1 MWRRRISFI
10 ESADCCYCIQKCK
23 KIFVQTVSRQSHRSG
38 EWTRMLTFEPRD
50 VSKNLSSWM
59 EAFTNNFWVH
69 TLHFWLLTFKTV
81 FYILEIRNATLIR
94 MLALTTV
101 YVNSSREWPVINSIW
116 RLEAWYNIHVMATI
130 NELNGDGKISV
141 WWWNQIWLK
150 CKV

>member
-1 MWRRRISFI
+1 MRCIETQECILIFSIVHTHRTIRILIYFHFI
-10 ESADCCYCIQKCK
+10 LFNYILTWKPLTADCQ
-23 KIFVQTVSRQSHRSG
+23 FQSLWEFAIKPYQILMRS
-38 EWTRMLTFEPRD
+38 
-50 VSKNLSSWM
+50 
-59 EAFTNNFWVH
+59 
-69 TLHFWLLTFKTV
+69 FKTV